1 MRSENYSVGFRKP
14 PKHTQFKPG
23 LSGNPRGKPKGR
35 KNADTILNQIL
46 HRKLQFRDRG
56 RLRQVTVIE
65 AMFLK
70 FAEAALRG
78 DTKAAA
84 FLLNRYAPAEFDET
98 TRDLTREDREILDAF
113 SRRVLAQ
120 SAREPRS

>member
-1 MRSENYSVGFRKP
+1 MRSERKQRANYSVGFRKP

-35 KNADTILNQIL
+35 KNADTILQQIL

-56 RLRQVTVIE
+56 RLRQVPVIE

-84 FLLNRYAPAEFDET
+84 FLLNRYAPAQLECLF
-98 TRDLTREDREILDAF
+98 I
-113 SRRVLAQ
+113 
-120 SAREPRS
+120 AR